1 MRIAICEDC
10 VKDAALL
17 KRFLGGHEASV
28 YFNAYSLL
36 TDVKDKNIKFD
47 LYLLDIFMGNATE
60 GSAMEGNAMEDN
72 AMDGSAMEGNAMD
85 GSAMEDNAME
95 GSAMDGIE
103 LGKRIR
109 EVQDEAVIC
118 FVSTSN
124 DFYREAYD
132 LYAVQYLLKPV
143 QEAEIKK
150 LLAKVAKSIAVNREQ
165 KLSVSSRGQVVSI
178 PYAKILYISSREHT
192 LTIRCTDGTV
202 QECKGKLNE
211 LAMQV
216 CGDTFIRCHQ
226 SFIVNMNYVDNL
238 SGTDLIIAGELIP
251 VSRRYYVEV
260 KRRYQEMLFWGV
272 D

>member
-47 LYLLDIFMGNATE
+47 LYLLDIFMGNATD
-60 GSAMEGNAMEDN
+60 GNAMEGNAMEGNATEDN
-72 AMDGSAMEGNAMD
+72 AMEGNAM
-85 GSAMEDNAME
+85 E
-95 GSAMDGIE
+95 GNAMDGIE